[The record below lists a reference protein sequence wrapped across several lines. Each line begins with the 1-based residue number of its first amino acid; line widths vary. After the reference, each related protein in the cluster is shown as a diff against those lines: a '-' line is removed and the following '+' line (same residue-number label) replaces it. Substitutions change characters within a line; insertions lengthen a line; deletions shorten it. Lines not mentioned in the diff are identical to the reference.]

1 MTDLDIQ
8 SPGALADWIETSVLV
23 SSSGHFGRDRLVE
36 LASEEIDATPAAV
49 GSGLALM
56 ARRAAILGESYP
68 FVVNDLAVLRATTDL
83 TDYYAALLFLS
94 PDSVARQAIDGLLLK
109 DMTELFEV
117 ITESA
122 LANLWGPGGEAITFG
137 FPSRHGRPEAF
148 DQAVIW
154 LAEKIGLTPGIGYRP
169 PYRKDGGVDVVAWRQ
184 FADRRPGFPI
194 ALAQC
199 TIQRETFTK
208 TTDIDLRLWA
218 SWLAMDFDPTS
229 LLVIPGTIRSSGPD
243 WQQLSTVVT
252 VIERVRLIELLARTS
267 EGRRELLWARE
278 IMKILGDILKSGEL

>member
-1 MTDLDIQ
+1 
-8 SPGALADWIETSVLV
+8 
-23 SSSGHFGRDRLVE
+23 
-36 LASEEIDATPAAV
+36 
-49 GSGLALM
+49 
-56 ARRAAILGESYP
+56 
-68 FVVNDLAVLRATTDL
+68 
-83 TDYYAALLFLS
+83 
-94 PDSVARQAIDGLLLK
+94 
-109 DMTELFEV
+109 MTELFEV